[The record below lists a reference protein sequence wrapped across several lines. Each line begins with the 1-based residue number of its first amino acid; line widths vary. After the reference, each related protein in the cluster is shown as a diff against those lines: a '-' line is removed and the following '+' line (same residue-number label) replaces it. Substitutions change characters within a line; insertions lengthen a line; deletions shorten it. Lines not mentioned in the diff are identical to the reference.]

1 MSIFARRLF
10 SCVFKAAAS
19 RGDPP
24 LARARASSKGEGR
37 FKPVSRDGT
46 VVDEVYAVRLHQVA
60 PEEGDVPAEG
70 GQRDLAHIAPCAQV
84 YLSPFSQFVVHFED
98 DIALDHS

>member
-1 MSIFARRLF
+1 MSGAR
-10 SCVFKAAAS
+10 AAS
-19 RGDPP
+19 ER
-24 LARARASSKGEGR
+24 EGR

-46 VVDEVYAVRLHQVA
+46 VVDEVYAVCFHQVA

-84 YLSPFSQFVVHFED
+84 YLSPLSQFVVHFED